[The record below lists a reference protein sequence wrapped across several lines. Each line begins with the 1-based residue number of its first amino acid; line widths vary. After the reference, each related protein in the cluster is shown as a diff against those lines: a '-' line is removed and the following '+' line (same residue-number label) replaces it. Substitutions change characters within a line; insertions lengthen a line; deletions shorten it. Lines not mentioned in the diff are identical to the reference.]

1 MIDAIDICKSV
12 LDNAVLEEAVGRIR
26 TEIENG
32 KTLGMVVSK
41 LTVFPRMAVQM
52 ISVGEST
59 GNLDKMLDKVADFYE
74 QEVETAMSGMTKLIE
89 PFVMVFLGGA
99 VGGMMIAMYLPVFK
113 MGSSIQ

>member
-1 MIDAIDICKSV
+1 
-12 LDNAVLEEAVGRIR
+12 
-26 TEIENG
+26 
-32 KTLGMVVSK
+32 MVVSK
-41 LTVFPRMAVQM
+41 LTVFRMAVQM

-89 PFVMVFLGGA
+89 LVMVFWGRGGRHDDRD
-99 VGGMMIAMYLPVFK
+99 VPPVFK